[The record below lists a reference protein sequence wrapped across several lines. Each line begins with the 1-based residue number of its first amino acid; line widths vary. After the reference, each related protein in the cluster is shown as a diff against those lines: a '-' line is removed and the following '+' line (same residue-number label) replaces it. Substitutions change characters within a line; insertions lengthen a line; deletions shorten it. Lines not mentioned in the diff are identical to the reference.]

1 VKEMYQYPC
10 GVIDD
15 ETETWKCEIA
25 CYMTGCKNCKNF
37 NGTEY
42 YVQNMKK
49 GISMWAKHELSEMNK
64 DD

>member
-1 VKEMYQYPC
+1 MYQYPC
-10 GVIDD
+10 GILDD
-15 ETETWKCEIA
+15 ETETWKCKIA

-49 GISMWAKHELSEMNK
+49 AFLCGQNMNCLR
-64 DD
+64 